1 MKFRELENKDIKIVG
16 MSDSFKKL
24 IPEHMG
30 RISKVINASE
40 SMIEVKTK
48 SVYQCGYIELV
59 HNRTVSKFIS
69 ANQFIIRRDD
79 DFIIYEVLA

>member
-1 MKFRELENKDIKIVG
+1 MKFRELENRDIKIIE

-30 RISKVINASE
+30 RISRVIDASE

-48 SVYQCGYIELV
+48 SVYQCGYIELTY
-59 HNRTVSKFIS
+59 NRTVSRFIS
-69 ANQFIIRRDD
+69 DNQFIIKRDD